1 MKLHQLNLLCALEQY
16 RSFSKTAQH
25 LFLSQPALSSS
36 IQSLEKELQCTLL
49 MRSNRG
55 VQFTHAG
62 KLALEIAHDIQNEI
76 VLIRALAR
84 DGGRL
89 PEHMAI
95 ASNTLTCIDLL
106 ARVYMRSEEAQAP
119 VTIHFREIDEHTLIH
134 QLLYGTL
141 DFALLQLNAVDVET
155 DRIALM
161 QKHGITLLELKR
173 EPIVVLVRRDHP
185 LAKQRQLP
193 IAALFA
199 YRFITAHLE
208 TDQRLITHLQAF
220 GYDQQPMLVE
230 DSACL
235 NQLIATSD
243 YWAFVSESE
252 SVRHRLNADDRFN
265 FLRPVN
271 FSGFCSINWVRAHP
285 KYPSEEKNLLQ
296 SLQQIL
302 TEQEVTP

>member
-16 RSFSKTAQH
+16 HSFSKTAQH

-36 IQSLEKELQCTLL
+36 IQALEKELQCTLL
-49 MRSNRG
+49 TRNNRG
-55 VQFTHAG
+55 IQFTHAG

-89 PEHMAI
+89 PEHMAL

-106 ARVYMRSEEAQAP
+106 ARVYVHSEEAQAP
-119 VTIHFREIDEHTLIH
+119 VAIHFHEIDEHTLIH

-141 DFALLQLNAVDVET
+141 DFALLQINAVDMDA
-155 DRIALM
+155 DRDTLI
-161 QKHGITLLELKR
+161 QKHGLTLLELKR
-173 EPIVVLVRRDHP
+173 EPIVVLIRRDHP
-185 LAKQRQLP
+185 LAGQEHLSIQS
-193 IAALFA
+193 LFP

-208 TDQRLITHLQAF
+208 TDQRLIATLQAH
-220 GYDQQPMLVE
+220 GYCQQPMLVE

-252 SVRHRLNADDRFN
+252 SIRHRLNADERFT
-265 FLRPVN
+265 FLRPVD
-271 FSGFCSINWVRAHP
+271 FPCSCSINWVRAHP
-285 KYPSEEKNLLQ
+285 KYPDEERKLLQ
-296 SLQQIL
+296 ILKQIL
-302 TEQEVTP
+302 NEQEAVL